1 MRLPLQG
8 PGRGW
13 GGEILLLCPS
23 IPGLGC
29 FQPGDRPS
37 VFSPQNIRVRSVT
50 GVGFYMPMGRVKG
63 TLSSRFLM
71 VDGEQVATGSYRFT
85 WSSSYLDR
93 NLLLVLS
100 GQHVEP
106 FDVEFRE
113 LYAISEEVDLYGQ
126 LGLTGV
132 GRHGLGY
139 SATVARKLIN
149 PKYALVASNRP
160 PPGELM
166 RWARQQRE
174 AAETPGPEEDTGTGE
189 GNRRLQAFLDD
200 LVTLEQILPPVEPL
214 PSPVPARKDSKVS
227 RLHVNLKSTSRGS
240 ALAPNGKGEA
250 AANGEAPG
258 NKRFSSK
265 IFNRKAKRPAAHNG
279 AAGSMST
286 EQLAVGKRPAD
297 GSGSSSNISGK
308 TSLGPAKTNNCVI
321 S

>member
-1 MRLPLQG
+1 M
-8 PGRGW
+8 
-13 GGEILLLCPS
+13 
-23 IPGLGC
+23 
-29 FQPGDRPS
+29 
-37 VFSPQNIRVRSVT
+37 
-50 GVGFYMPMGRVKG
+50 
-63 TLSSRFLM
+63 
-71 VDGEQVATGSYRFT
+71 
-85 WSSSYLDR
+85 
-93 NLLLVLS
+93 LS

-126 LGLTGV
+126 LGLAEV

-189 GNRRLQAFLDD
+189 GTRRLQAFLDD

-214 PSPVPARKDSKVS
+214 PSPVPARKDSKMVS
-227 RLHVNLKSTSRGS
+227 RLHMNLKSKSRGS
-240 ALAPNGKGEA
+240 VSAPNGKGET
-250 AANGEAPG
+250 AANSDGGLAPG
-258 NKRFSSK
+258 NRHFSK
-265 IFNRKAKRPAAHNG
+265 ILRKTKRPAAHNG
-279 AAGSMST
+279 AAGSVST

-297 GSGSSSNISGK
+297 GSGSNSNISGEEALQSGLCSFLSHQVPV
-308 TSLGPAKTNNCVI
+308 TIYGPGMIPEHGSVPLILPTTDTDIPTNLQTQRHRL
-321 S
+321 SSFSPFSH